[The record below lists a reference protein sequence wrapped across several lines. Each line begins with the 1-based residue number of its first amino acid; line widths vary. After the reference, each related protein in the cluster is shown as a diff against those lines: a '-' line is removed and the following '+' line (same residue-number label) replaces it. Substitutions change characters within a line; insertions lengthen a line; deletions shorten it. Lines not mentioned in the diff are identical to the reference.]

1 MRKKLKYD
9 VPVTLDSATW
19 MSGSLDFI
27 GSMFFNIPI
36 AKTRKNLG
44 TIKKNMLFMD
54 VYFTKNWNT
63 VMGFDPSPYC

>member
-9 VPVTLDSATW
+9 VPVTLDSTTW

-36 AKTRKNLG
+36 AKTRKTLG
-44 TIKKNMLFMD
+44 TLKKKHAFHGCLFHQKLE
-54 VYFTKNWNT
+54 YSN
-63 VMGFDPSPYC
+63 GF